1 MALKHV
7 TTRRKPYRST
17 ESLRRAVKTN
27 SRGLTSLAFAQ
38 LDPGRPRD
46 PPYLHSVYGG
56 SVHTCSSNLLSL
68 RLQHKA
74 PAALPNSELNC
85 SVVRFHRHSFI
96 LFLKPW
102 QRRKQINAS
111 LLKHSWSKGNKQTEE
126 RTQITKLSLKIGLT
140 LA

>member
-1 MALKHV
+1 MVKSILMLKSQV
-7 TTRRKPYRST
+7 NN
-17 ESLRRAVKTN
+17 ETN
-27 SRGLTSLAFAQ
+27 DWNGQTQ
-38 LDPGRPRD
+38 LVLYD
-46 PPYLHSVYGG
+46 YKEFHYGG

-74 PAALPNSELNC
+74 RAALPNSELNC